1 MIPKETRLPSVRL
14 RRAWHITIFLTV
26 AALMMGPAIW
36 NGYPLIYYDTED
48 YIETAFTFEPII
60 WRIMTYGVLCTVAR
74 VFNTPW
80 AMVVLQALLT
90 AYVLHEAV
98 YGFVGRWR
106 KLVFL
111 VVGTALA
118 LFTGLPWV
126 ASQVLADVFAGTM
139 VLGVA
144 ALAFGEGLSIWRRR
158 ALGVVT
164 AVGVCVHMSHVA
176 VAAGLWMV
184 LLVVWGLSKLLRRM
198 PRPRMTV
205 VSAALLGGIALVPAT
220 HFAFTGQAYFTR
232 SGQVLQL
239 ALFVQTGVAK
249 QYLDEVCPKGASLRM
264 CEHKDNL
271 PYTAD
276 EFLWGPSPFDDLG
289 GWVALHDEAGEI
301 VRGAMLTFPNAVA
314 LSAFDN
320 TLEQLDLIATGEDLV
335 PMTWHFVKTQLKYF
349 PKEFRQFRFAKQQRR
364 PAIAFDLIN
373 AYQIP
378 IAQAAELVTVAV
390 LLFAWRRRDRSST
403 GLAIIVL
410 VALLGNAIVC
420 GALSNPHDRYQNR
433 VVWLAL
439 FTSVVGAVR
448 LDQRFAGVRR
458 AVIKAENDVLVAEE
472 LAKKAS
478 LPLAGQLPPDPVR
491 QPVGKD

>member
-1 MIPKETRLPSVRL
+1 MIRTDARTHLGL
-14 RRAWHITIFLTV
+14 RRAWHITVFLTV
-26 AALMMGPAIW
+26 AALMAGPAMW

-48 YIETAFTFEPII
+48 YLEMAFTFQPII
-60 WRIMTYGVLCTVAR
+60 WRIMTYGMLCTVAR
-74 VFNTPW
+74 LFNSPW
-80 AMVVLQALLT
+80 AMVVLQSLLT

-98 YGFVGRWR
+98 YAFVGRWR

-111 VVGTALA
+111 VVGVTLA

-144 ALAFGEGLSIWRRR
+144 ALTFGEGLSKWRRR

-164 AVGVCVHMSHVA
+164 AVGVAVHMSHVA
-176 VAAGLWMV
+176 VAAGLW
-184 LLVVWGLSKLLRRM
+184 LVVLAIWILSKGLRRM
-198 PRPRMTV
+198 PRPRVTV
-205 VSAALLGGIALVPAT
+205 ASAALLGGIALVPAT
-220 HFAFTGQAYFTR
+220 HYAVTGEAYFSR

-239 ALFVQTGVAK
+239 ALFIQTGVAK
-249 QYLDEVCPKGASLRM
+249 KYLDEVCPNGAQLRM
-264 CEHKDNL
+264 CEYKDEL

-289 GWVALHDEAGEI
+289 GWVALHDEAGTI
-301 VRGAMLTFPNAVA
+301 VKGAIRTFPLDVA
-314 LSAFDN
+314 LSAMDS
-320 TLEQLDLIATGEDLV
+320 TVEQLDLIATGEDLV
-335 PMTWHFVKTQLKYF
+335 PMTWHFVKTQLKHF
-349 PKEFRQFRFAKQQRR
+349 PREFRQFRFAKQQRR
-364 PAIAFDLIN
+364 PGLDFDLIN

-410 VALLGNAIVC
+410 AALLGNAIVC

-433 VVWLAL
+433 IVWLAL
-439 FTSVVGAVR
+439 FTSVIGAVR

-458 AVIKAENDVLVAEE
+458 AGITAENQALAESE
-472 LAKKAS
+472 AAEKS
-478 LPLAGQLPPDPVR
+478 DLAGQLAADPLG